1 LVEVSEVEAER
12 VRAARNQSF
21 FREVN
26 EQVQELNETFDQ
38 LERYGSWTCECAD
51 IKCVEPI
58 ELTLPE
64 YEAIRGHPNRF
75 AVLPDAA
82 HVYPQVELLVEQG
95 DRYWTVEKFGEAG
108 QAAIE
113 LDPRGR

>member
-38 LERYGSWTCECAD
+38 LERYGSWTCECANLE
-51 IKCVEPI
+51 CVEPI

-64 YEAIRGHPNRF
+64 YDALRGYPNRF

-82 HVYPQVELLVEQG
+82 HVYPQVERLVERG
-95 DRYWTVEKFGEAG
+95 DRYWIVEKIGEAA